1 MEEWLG
7 AGGPEV
13 EWSMKVLTGLKK
25 KRKEKLALCVSY
37 SQI

>member
-25 KRKEKLALCVSY
+25 KKKRKVSIVC
-37 SQI
+37 QL